1 MIITKKRDMD
11 AILDNIRNY
20 RHVFLL
26 GCSECATLCATGG
39 AEQLEEMKTLLTAQ
53 GKEVTGM
60 FVAKTGC
67 QVLGTKVELRQHAKR
82 STPQTA
88 FSPWPAVQGH
98 QTAVELFEDKPVYT
112 VNDTLFLGNMTRLQQ
127 FHERCSSAASV
138 FLTKPVVSVRSPHAP
153 KASWSGPAA
162 AARTGSAR
170 SAPTSVRLG
179 QDIRADEENRPVTGI
194 LQYHPASQGLVE
206 KTQNPE
212 QETQRRRKRAHELT
226 AGTGERE
233 ICRHR

>member
-67 QVLGTKVELRQHAKR
+67 QVLGTKVELRQHAEAINAADCILAMACGAG
-82 STPQTA
+82 T
-88 FSPWPAVQGH
+88 

-127 FHERCSSAASV
+127 FHERCSQCGECILDKTGGICPVTACPKGILVGPCGGCKDGKCEVSPDVPCAWVKIYERMKRIDQLQEFCNTILPPKDWSKN
-138 FLTKPVVSVRSPHAP
+138 TKPRTRNAKETKESP
-153 KASWSGPAA
+153 
-162 AARTGSAR
+162 
-170 SAPTSVRLG
+170 
-179 QDIRADEENRPVTGI
+179 
-194 LQYHPASQGLVE
+194 
-206 KTQNPE
+206 
-212 QETQRRRKRAHELT
+212 
-226 AGTGERE
+226 
-233 ICRHR
+233 